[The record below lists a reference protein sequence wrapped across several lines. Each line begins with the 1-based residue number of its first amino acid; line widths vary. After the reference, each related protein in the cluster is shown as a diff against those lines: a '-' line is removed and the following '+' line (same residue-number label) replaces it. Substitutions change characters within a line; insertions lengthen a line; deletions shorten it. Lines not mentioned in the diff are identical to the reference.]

1 MIKLKKWVKITF
13 FIILSLTL
21 LFVYTRY
28 INIKGLKVK
37 EYSIVDNRLPD
48 NFYGLKIVQISDIH
62 YKVTTDYS
70 DLKKVAKQINLIKPD
85 IVILTGDLF
94 DKNIKYTDKDFN
106 DIKKFLKS
114 IDYNIEKLAIRGEN
128 DLEIDNWINIIEESE
143 FKNINNTYEEV
154 FYSGIEPLL
163 IIGIETNYK
172 DDTITET
179 LNNIYS
185 SLKYEYKYSILVL
198 HEPDLVNNIDYSK
211 FNLILAGHSH
221 NGQIVL
227 PFIGGLIK
235 NKGATKY
242 YDEYYELNNTKLYIS
257 SGIGTSK
264 YKFRFLN
271 KPSINLYRLRN
282 K

>member
-1 MIKLKKWVKITF
+1 MIKLRKWVKVTF

-21 LFVYTRY
+21 IFIYARY

-62 YKVTTDYS
+62 YKVTTDYN

-94 DKNIKYTDKDFN
+94 DKNIKYTNKDFN

-114 IDYNIEKLAIRGEN
+114 IDCNIEKLAIKGEN
-128 DLEIDNWINIIEESE
+128 DLEFDNWTSIIEESG

-154 FYSGIEPLL
+154 FYSGIDPLL
-163 IIGIETNYK
+163 IIGIETNYNN
-172 DDTITET
+172 DTINET
-179 LNNIYS
+179 IDNIYS

-198 HEPDLVNNIDYSK
+198 HEPDLINNIDYSK

-227 PFIGGLIK
+227 PFIGGIIK

-242 YDEYYELNNTKLYIS
+242 FSEYYELNNTKLYIS
-257 SGIGTSK
+257 NGIGTSK